1 MYAISTDA
9 APRCNGP
16 FSQGT
21 SAARYVFVSQQQPVD
36 PATGELVSGGVARQ
50 TQQCLKNVEAVLGN
64 LDLTLADVTK
74 LTILLAD
81 INELDT
87 VYGVC
92 DKLLGKPRPACS
104 CAQVVALPNSSL
116 VTIEAVACR

>member
-21 SAARYVFVSQQQPVD
+21 SAARFVFVSAQQPID
-36 PATGELVSGGVARQ
+36 PKTGEIVSGGIARQ
-50 TQQCLKNVEAVLGN
+50 TQQCLKNVEAVLSN
-64 LDLTLADVTK
+64 LDLAIADVTK
-74 LTILLAD
+74 LTVYLTD
-81 INELDT
+81 INNLEM

-92 DKLLGKPRPACS
+92 DKLLIKPRPACS

-116 VTIEAVACR
+116 ITIEAIACR

>member
-1 MYAISTDA
+1 MYAISTAD

-21 SAARYVFVSQQQPVD
+21 SAARYVFVSAQQPVD
-36 PATGELVSGGVARQ
+36 PANGEVVLGGIARQ
-50 TQQCLKNVEAVLGN
+50 TQQCLKNVESVLGA
-64 LDLTLADVTK
+64 LELSLGDVTK
-74 LTILLAD
+74 LGIFVTSIDDL
-81 INELDT
+81 ET

-104 CAQVVALPNSSL
+104 CAQVVALPNSSQI
-116 VTIEAVACR
+116 TIEAVACR